1 MNGHDG
7 VVKILLKHNA
17 TVSKVDSD
25 TRNVLDTAIHYGQTS
40 VKVSLIKHIAVNGFC
55 VYGGVI
61 HYNEITNFIKL
72 SLQICILQRSSS
84 LYFSCYLSGDQLIVL
99 LVYLCFN

>member
-55 VYGGVI
+55 VYI
-61 HYNEITNFIKL
+61 HCNDITNFQCQIIASDMYTPTFIKP
-72 SLQICILQRSSS
+72 
-84 LYFSCYLSGDQLIVL
+84 L
-99 LVYLCFN
+99 LLLLPFW